1 MNFVKSIR
9 LSKITRILPEN
20 RQGLIARARNPF
32 WLAPMAGITD
42 VCFRQLMDEMQAGV
56 LISEL
61 VSAKGLF
68 FNSEKTRKMMRIHK
82 NPGTLVGI
90 QLFGECPEDIVK
102 AVSQVEEMG
111 ADFVDINMGCPVKKV
126 VKKDAGRH

>member
-1 MNFVKSIR
+1 MN
-9 LSKITRILPEN
+9 ILQSSLRSEAPAT
-20 RQGLIARARNPF
+20 QGGLIARARNPF

-82 NPGTLVGI
+82 SPGTLVGI
-90 QLFGECPEDIVK
+90 QLL
-102 AVSQVEEMG
+102 ASQRRILSMRLMWLKRLEQTLSILIWG
-111 ADFVDINMGCPVKKV
+111 ARSKKLSKKV
-126 VKKDAGRH
+126 AERL